1 MVAIL
6 LALGASLFWGVG
18 DFIGG
23 VQSRRWPVLT
33 IVVISQTAGLL
44 VVAVL
49 VGARAMG
56 PPDLQA
62 TLASVGAGVVGALA
76 LATFFRAFAIGK
88 ISVVAPIVATSA
100 IVPVV
105 GGLVQGERP
114 GALQLVGIAIAIGGV
129 VLVSQEQGAPIS
141 ERPASRLSI
150 ALAVVTALLFGLAL
164 VGLDLGAEEDPYWS
178 VLIFRIATVTAIV
191 GALLVLQR
199 RPTIT
204 RRDFR
209 LIVIVGLLDVTATL
223 MFAVAASTGLL
234 SVVGVL
240 SSLFPVMTIALAR
253 IRLGERLAQ
262 RQLIGVVLT
271 LLGVALIAAG

>member
-1 MVAIL
+1 MVPIL

-33 IVVISQTAGLL
+33 IVLISQTAGLI
-44 VVAVL
+44 VVGVL
-49 VGARAMG
+49 VAARAAD
-56 PPDLQA
+56 PPGLQA
-62 TLASVGAGVVGALA
+62 SVASIGAGLVGALA
-76 LATFFRAFAIGK
+76 LATFFRAFAVGK

-114 GALQLVGIAIAIGGV
+114 AALQLIGIATAIVGV
-129 VLVSQEQGAPIS
+129 VLVAREQAAPGGES
-141 ERPASRLSI
+141 RGSRLAI
-150 ALAVVTALLFGLAL
+150 VLALATALLFGLAL
-164 VGLDLGAEEDPYWS
+164 VGLDLGAADDAYWS
-178 VLIFRIATVTAIV
+178 VLIFRIVTVSAMV
-191 GALLVLQR
+191 AALVALQR

-209 LIVIVGLLDVTATL
+209 LIVLVGILDVAATL

-240 SSLFPVMTIALAR
+240 SSLFPVVTIALAR
-253 IRLGERLAQ
+253 VRLGELLGRH
-262 RQLIGVVLT
+262 QLIGAVLT
-271 LLGVALIAAG
+271 LVGVAMIAAG